1 MTYAGKS
8 ESEMI
13 SQLPDAVG
21 QLPDAAGLL
30 PDAAVQL
37 QGVLAKLEGL
47 VRASTRMEVCVCAD
61 VC

>member
-1 MTYAGKS
+1 MTYAGES
-8 ESEMI
+8 DSEMM
-13 SQLPDAVG
+13 SQLPDAAG
-21 QLPDAAGLL
+21 QLPDAAGQL

>member
-1 MTYAGKS
+1 MTYAGES

-13 SQLPDAVG
+13 SQLPDAAG
-21 QLPDAAGLL
+21 QLPE
-30 PDAAVQL
+30 AAVQL